1 MTDRYPK
8 PQQYGGLAS
17 ELRQAVL
24 DLLKTIA
31 AVNESHSRLLHEA
44 IDADLRQIG
53 LMLDLATDLKYMTPD
68 QRDALRI
75 RIDEIGRRN
84 LRTRSWRC
92 RCSSQGVVCNVH
104 DRVRAR

>member
-1 MTDRYPK
+1 MTDRFPK

-17 ELRQAVL
+17 ELRQATL

-53 LMLDLATDLKYMTPD
+53 LMLGLAADLKYMTPE
-68 QRDALRI
+68 QRDALLI
-75 RIDEIGRRN
+75 RLDELGRMN
-84 LRTRSWRC
+84 GGWMKT
-92 RCSSQGVVCNVH
+92 
-104 DRVRAR
+104 AA